1 MTFLLDIWDYL
12 LVFLLAAVPWFEIGL
27 IIPVS
32 ILAGMN
38 AFWVAILAFFGNLLT
53 VYLLIVFFDR
63 LKGWFFRK
71 KKKEQSD
78 QEEDSGRY
86 ARANRMWDKYGV
98 SGLLLAGPFL
108 TGSHI
113 AAGAAIVFGAT
124 KTKTLYWS
132 TISLGLW
139 TLVFTIGSI
148 YGLGWLTDV
157 NLSF

>member
-1 MTFLLDIWDYL
+1 MTFFIRHLGLSTCFPIGGC
-12 LVFLLAAVPWFEIGL
+12 PWFEIGL

-124 KTKTLYWS
+124 KNKTL
-132 TISLGLW
+132 I
-139 TLVFTIGSI
+139 LVN
-148 YGLGWLTDV
+148 D
-157 NLSF
+157 

>member
-1 MTFLLDIWDYL
+1 MTFLLSIWDYL

-38 AFWVAILAFFGNLLT
+38 AFWVAILAFSGNLLT
-53 VYLLIVFFDR
+53 VYLLIIFFDR
-63 LKGWFFRK
+63 LKGWFLKK

-78 QEEDSGRY
+78 QEDAGRY
-86 ARANRMWDKYGV
+86 ARANRMWEKYGV
-98 SGLLLAGPFL
+98 SGLLLAGPLL

-113 AAGAAIVFGAT
+113 AAGAAILFGAA
-124 KTKTLYWS
+124 KSRALYWS

-139 TLVFTIGSI
+139 TVVFTVASI
-148 YGLGWLTDV
+148 YGIGWFTDI
-157 NLSF
+157 NL